1 MTDND
6 IVKALACCYNGNQCA
21 KSCPYND
28 GDDDCVECTSA
39 LARDTLDLINRYRN
53 LINRQKAEIERLK
66 DYNENLLE
74 ANVGLSCGLLD
85 EIKRAR
91 AEAIKEF
98 AERVKLDFYYEFDEI
113 IPSIM
118 ADKIDNLAKEMTEE
132 QK

>member
-39 LARDTLDLINRYRN
+39 LARDTLDLINR
-53 LINRQKAEIERLK
+53 QKAEIERLTI
-66 DYNENLLE
+66 NMN
-74 ANVGLSCGLLD
+74 AFGLGM
-85 EIKRAR
+85 KREKERADTAK

-132 QK
+132 TTKYILNREATT